1 MIKAK
6 VLAEALTQLRAI
18 SLRGTAY
25 RMIAVQT
32 YVRYG
37 VGTEGAKR
45 AGGRYNVAGSFGALY
60 LSDRPDT
67 VVHEVHQRLNVG
79 KFSNAVLSPFL
90 LLSISF
96 QLASVLDLRNPKVV
110 AALKLGSND
119 LDQNWQDLNRKSKL
133 ANTQLLARHCYGL
146 RLEGIVVP
154 SVRLPSTYNLVV
166 FDQLKPNSFW
176 QLRGEELLKPLR
188 PNRPNGF

>member
-1 MIKAK
+1 MIKGKA
-6 VLAEALTQLRAI
+6 LPQALTQLRAI

-25 RMIAVQT
+25 RMVAVQT
-32 YVRYG
+32 YARYG

-45 AGGRYNVAGSFGALY
+45 VGGRYNVAGSFGALY

-90 LLSISF
+90 LLSLSF
-96 QLASVLDLRNPKVV
+96 QLAQVLDLRNPKVV
-110 AALKLGSND
+110 AALKLDSND
-119 LDQNWQDLNRKSKL
+119 LDQNWQDLNRKGKL
-133 ANTQLLARHCYGL
+133 ANTQLLARHCYELG
-146 RLEGIVVP
+146 LEGIVVP

-166 FDQLKPNSFW
+166 FDRLKPSSFW
-176 QLRGEELLKPLR
+176 RLHGEELLQPLR
-188 PNRPNGF
+188 TRNL